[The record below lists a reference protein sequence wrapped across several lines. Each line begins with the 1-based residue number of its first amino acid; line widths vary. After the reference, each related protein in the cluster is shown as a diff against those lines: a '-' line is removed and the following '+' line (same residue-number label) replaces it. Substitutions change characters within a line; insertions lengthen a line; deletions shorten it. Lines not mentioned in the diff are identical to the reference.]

1 MDRRVGRRRGRQV
14 PCEHAISAAHG
25 ASAVRQTRKGSRVRA
40 CCRHPCRSCDR
51 QLVERLAERD
61 VLGCDRACMVC
72 IGGGSRAQA
81 LGKGQRSRREG
92 ERACVR
98 AGPRTSVVGVST
110 PPEPACGVVP
120 HSARW
125 IFDIAPPPLEAWDA
139 VKACAARVGSINRNL
154 FLELLGQG
162 SIRGH
167 DHSPHGAARW
177 PT

>member
-14 PCEHAISAAHG
+14 PCEHAISAASG
-25 ASAVRQTRKGSRVRA
+25 ASVVRRTQKGRA
-40 CCRHPCRSCDR
+40 CCRHPCRSRDR
-51 QLVERLAERD
+51 QLVVTCRTSCRTRRARLRS
-61 VLGCDRACMVC
+61 RRMVC

-120 HSARW
+120 HSAPW
-125 IFDIAPPPLEAWDA
+125 IFDIAPPPLEAWGA
-139 VKACAARVGSINRNL
+139 VKACAARTVSINRNL
-154 FLELLGQG
+154 FLELLGQVG
-162 SIRGH
+162 IRGC
-167 DHSPHGAARW
+167 DHSPQGATRW